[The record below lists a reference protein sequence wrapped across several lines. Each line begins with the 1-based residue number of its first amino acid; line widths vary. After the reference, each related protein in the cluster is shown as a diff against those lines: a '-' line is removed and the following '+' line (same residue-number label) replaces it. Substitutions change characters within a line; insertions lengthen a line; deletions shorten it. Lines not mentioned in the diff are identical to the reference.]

1 MATID
6 YSQYGD
12 VSGIE
17 RRRALAKMLEG
28 GSAMPMANGGRVV
41 PTYGL
46 GNAAVDI
53 GRILLGNKLAGD
65 ASAQEQAMKG
75 AYTQAMREN
84 DAKAYEA
91 LNGTPEYKP
100 NNMVELPRPAIAPDV
115 QKAAQLFGNNPQREA
130 LANML
135 IQGQVTKGVNTA
147 KAVDD
152 RETARVAP
160 YDPAKLAGVLPIG
173 NLVNGSEGLTNANI
187 GQQIGKALQAGG
199 GVKTIDGGF
208 VKDAATGTV
217 TAAPLTAQQLA
228 ENKAKADQLAFD
240 KTRLTYDN
248 QFKQAG
254 LDLEGQRLVYDKIKN
269 SPENQANIATQIE
282 KAKYAVNLANE
293 RAQKSTDS
301 LAALTLL
308 DDYRTMLPKGTNNL
322 AEKGVKFIWDAVAPA
337 GYSTESRAI
346 DRSLATTGD
355 QLAILAM
362 RFPGVQ
368 TDRDYVA
375 MKNQVGVLDDV
386 TSTTLQKDAA
396 AKQAQQHVYNIIQKF
411 GSDSDKSAAQSWLTR
426 KDTKPKQSEPKD
438 STWDGK

>member
-17 RRRALAKMLEG
+17 RRRALAKMLES

-65 ASAQEQAMKG
+65 ASAQEQAMKD
-75 AYTQAMREN
+75 AYTQAMKEN

-173 NLVNGSEGLTNANI
+173 NLVNGAEGLTNANI
-187 GQQIGKALQAGG
+187 SQQIGRALQVGG
-199 GVKTIDGGF
+199 GVKTIDSGF

-217 TAAPLTAQQLA
+217 TAAPLTAQQ
-228 ENKAKADQLAFD
+228 EVEKQSKADQLALD
-240 KTRLTYDN
+240 KQKLKYDN
-248 QFKQAG
+248 QFKKAG
-254 LDLEGQRLVYDKIKN
+254 LDLDGQRLVFEQMKN
-269 SPENQANIATQIE
+269 KPENQALVATAIE
-282 KAKYAVNLANE
+282 NAKN
-293 RAQKSTDS
+293 
-301 LAALTLL
+301 
-308 DDYRTMLPKGTNNL
+308 
-322 AEKGVKFIWDAVAPA
+322 AVAMSA
-337 GYSTESRAI
+337 EYHKNASDA
-346 DRSLATTGD
+346 SLATDMLKDYILVIPKGSDSGFGRMASSVGGFFGKENDIRSADKKLD
-355 QLAILAM
+355 QLAAALVSFAHKQ
-362 RFPGVQ
+362 PGPTSDKDMQ
-368 TDRDYVA
+368 SYKD
-375 MKNQVGVLDDV
+375 QVGALQDINMTRNDRLHAAESALYYQQRVLAEYGTPDQKVSASAYLKENAEPPV
-386 TSTTLQKDAA
+386 T
-396 AKQAQQHVYNIIQKF
+396 
-411 GSDSDKSAAQSWLTR
+411 DKEA
-426 KDTKPKQSEPKD
+426 TKPKD
-438 STWDGK
+438 SAW